1 MGHTFHG
8 VQVLPAA
15 ALNVPAG
22 HGEHARSDE
31 AVGACVSYSPAPH
44 SRIAE
49 QTRSALALGATLVY
63 CPTGHMA
70 LCSLQVR
77 SELAVGAAPSYC
89 ALVHCVT
96 ARQGV
101 PSCAA
106 EYMSPPKHGAHSR
119 SPPAEPPAT
128 IPWPTPHTRHGVQ
141 ETRPWVAVKVPLA
154 QSAQVRSLEVVAG
167 VTVYVPTP
175 HAGLTELQGA
185 ALPPTA
191 NDVPKTHAVH
201 WRALSADP
209 ATDTPKPAAHVA
221 HGTHALRPAASE
233 YVPAGHA
240 TQARSLVAVAKAV
253 V

>member
-15 ALNVPAG
+15 VLNVPAG

-175 HAGLTELQGA
+175 HAGETATHGKAPLLLEYVSPSWQGLHRRSIA
-185 ALPPTA
+185 T
-191 NDVPKTHAVH
+191 
-201 WRALSADP
+201 DP
-209 ATDTPKPAAHVA
+209 ASDTP
-221 HGTHALRPAASE
+221 
-233 YVPAGHA
+233 
-240 TQARSLVAVAKAV
+240 
-253 V
+253 